1 MAEHKKK
8 ILMIGLNDNW
18 VFEHRFDD
26 QTPTEVIKAEVEKY
40 DSIKLHDVSYS
51 SVSVI
56 YEEDS
61 GSDGALV
68 SSIMDAFASRYPD
81 IVAHDVLVFQVKD
94 YTGEDT
100 TSTKAEEPATE
111 VEGETNDFEA
121 FAKRVSEADGSA
133 PADPVTEKP
142 SGVLDKINALVGASE
157 FKALCKEIAGIADE
171 IKRTKTY
178 DVLTNQCYLFSIGD
192 GCGLTTYL
200 RLLAELFGKLK
211 LCPMSSRPV
220 CEARLDTYRESHEPF
235 SYAYQAVDSCA
246 PDGVK
251 VVCVDI
257 SEWMDHTNNRYF
269 KEFLRMVEK
278 RANSCILVF
287 RVPFVDKDVLAR
299 IKYSLSDLVS
309 VRTVSFPPLNQE
321 ELKAC
326 AEAELKRYNF
336 AMTKNAWKFFFDRI
350 SEEKSDGKFYGINT
364 LKKVVRELVYQ
375 KHISNSRKTDKSEL
389 ISANEA
395 KLICGNVNYSNLS
408 GAEQLNKLV
417 GVEDIKKR
425 VEEIIAQIEL
435 SVKGGTA
442 DRPCIHMRFVGNP
455 GTGKTT
461 VARIVGKILKEKGI
475 LRVGAFFEY
484 AGRDFCG
491 RYVGETAPKTSS
503 ICRDAYGS
511 VLFIDEAYSLYRT
524 DDHDDKDY
532 GREALDTLI
541 AEMEN
546 HRNDFVVIMAGYTD
560 EMNKLMNGNLG
571 LASRMPYTIEFPNF
585 TREQL
590 YDIFVSMVNE
600 KFKSDEGLF
609 EVARK
614 FFMELPDSTITAKS
628 FPNARFVRNLF
639 ERTWAKAAMRCQ
651 LSGKTEIVL
660 TRDDFEHASA
670 DKEFVANNSAPKRS
684 RIGF

>member
-1 MAEHKKK
+1 
-8 ILMIGLNDNW
+8 MIG
-18 VFEHRFDD
+18 
-26 QTPTEVIKAEVEKY
+26 
-40 DSIKLHDVSYS
+40 
-51 SVSVI
+51 
-56 YEEDS
+56 
-61 GSDGALV
+61 
-68 SSIMDAFASRYPD
+68 
-81 IVAHDVLVFQVKD
+81 
-94 YTGEDT
+94 
-100 TSTKAEEPATE
+100 
-111 VEGETNDFEA
+111 
-121 FAKRVSEADGSA
+121 
-133 PADPVTEKP
+133 
-142 SGVLDKINALVGASE
+142 
-157 FKALCKEIAGIADE
+157 
-171 IKRTKTY
+171 
-178 DVLTNQCYLFSIGD
+178 
-192 GCGLTTYL
+192 
-200 RLLAELFGKLK
+200 
-211 LCPMSSRPV
+211 
-220 CEARLDTYRESHEPF
+220 
-235 SYAYQAVDSCA
+235 
-246 PDGVK
+246 
-251 VVCVDI
+251 
-257 SEWMDHTNNRYF
+257 
-269 KEFLRMVEK
+269 
-278 RANSCILVF
+278 
-287 RVPFVDKDVLAR
+287 
-299 IKYSLSDLVS
+299 
-309 VRTVSFPPLNQE
+309 
-321 ELKAC
+321 
-326 AEAELKRYNF
+326 
-336 AMTKNAWKFFFDRI
+336 
-350 SEEKSDGKFYGINT
+350 
-364 LKKVVRELVYQ
+364 
-375 KHISNSRKTDKSEL
+375 
-389 ISANEA
+389 ANEA
-395 KLICGNVNYSNLS
+395 KLICGSVNYSNLS

-417 GVEDIKKR
+417 GVDDIKKR

-435 SVKGGTA
+435 SVKSGTS

-590 YDIFVSMVNE
+590 YDIFVSMVKD

-609 EVARK
+609 EAAHK
-614 FFMELPDSTITAKS
+614 FFAELPDSTITAKS

-651 LSGKTEIVL
+651 LSGKAEIVL

-670 DKEFVANNSAPKRS
+670 DKEFVANNAPKRS